1 MTKRWLAP
9 IAMGLALMTA
19 LPAAAQTEVK
29 DPPPTWSHRAAKV
42 DFPERLGA
50 FERGR
55 IFEYNDDGSDAS
67 VGYTL
72 DRDGKLAAMLTIY
85 VYPAN
90 DLGCDG
96 TFTDA
101 QAAITRSYQDAKLG
115 PERRLPSPSGATPD
129 AARQVQYTFPFA
141 LGGGQPQPVKSEL
154 YLYCA
159 PGDQWLVKY
168 RLTYLAAL
176 DLDADVA
183 AALRTIRWPAQL
195 R

>member
-1 MTKRWLAP
+1 MTRSWLAP
-9 IAMGLALMTA
+9 FALGLALMTA

-42 DFPERLGA
+42 DFPQRLGA

-55 IFEYNDDGSDAS
+55 VFEYNEDGSDAS
-67 VGYTL
+67 VGYDLT
-72 DRDGKLAAMLTIY
+72 RDGKLAAILTIY

-90 DLGCDG
+90 ELGCDG

-101 QAAITRSYQDAKLG
+101 QAAITRTYKEAKLG
-115 PERRLPSPSGATPD
+115 AERRLPSPNGATPD
-129 AARQVQYTFPFA
+129 AARQVRYTFPLA
-141 LGGGQPQPVKSEL
+141 LRSEQPAPVKSDL

-159 PGDQWLVKY
+159 PGDRWLVKY
-168 RLTYLAAL
+168 RATYLADL
-176 DLDADVA
+176 DLDTEIA
-183 AALRTIRWPAQL
+183 AALRAIQWPAPL